1 MCISCYQPNK
11 NSVFVPVQSRLL
23 ACVCSSC
30 LADCDT
36 NIVELK
42 NRSCFRHFLCD
53 WSRGMTFPFNFS
65 TIFTSY
71 IYWPCNFGLFLTS
84 TFSTRSLYVVFSEFL
99 VASQSQF
106 KDTNCS
112 KVETYQDGLV
122 WLWITQ
128 VNFIYVPQPLHIVEI
143 KSHDYHTARF
153 TQLWIGLQQV
163 QLQSQVT
170 TIFAFVCYQSSYC
183 LYRSSFNAA

>member
-42 NRSCFRHFLCD
+42 NRTCFRHFLCD

-84 TFSTRSLYVVFSEFL
+84 IFSTRSLYVVFSEFL

-128 VNFIYVPQPLHIVEI
+128 VNLFNLHLCP
-143 KSHDYHTARF
+143 A
-153 TQLWIGLQQV
+153 
-163 QLQSQVT
+163 
-170 TIFAFVCYQSSYC
+170 ASSYC
-183 LYRSSFNAA
+183 WNQITWLSYSQIHSALDRSPTGSAAESGDNYICICMLSIKLLFI